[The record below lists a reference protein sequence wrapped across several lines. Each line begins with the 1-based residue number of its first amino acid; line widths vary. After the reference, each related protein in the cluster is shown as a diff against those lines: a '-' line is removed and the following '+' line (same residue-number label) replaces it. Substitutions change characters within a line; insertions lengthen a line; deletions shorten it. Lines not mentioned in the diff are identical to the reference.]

1 MVAKCSGTNLDGT
14 PCSARPRPGALWC
27 VWHDPETK
35 SQRAE
40 WSKRGG
46 SARSNKA
53 RAAKTLP
60 TELMDADEIA
70 AWLTVCLKRVIAGQ
84 MDPPVGTA
92 AANIARTIVEISKAA
107 LAEERIIEIERQLGI
122 VSNRRTS

>member
-35 SQRAE
+35 AQRAE

-46 SARSNKA
+46 SARSNKV
-53 RAAKTLP
+53 RAAKALP
-60 TELMDADEIA
+60 TELMSTDEIA
-70 AWLTVCLKRVIAGQ
+70 AWLTIQYRKLIVGQLTPGVATASATVAKAIA
-84 MDPPVGTA
+84 
-92 AANIARTIVEISKAA
+92 EIQRGAQI
-107 LAEERIIEIERQLGI
+107 EERMAELEALLGTGK
-122 VSNRRTS
+122 RPA